1 MLALAAVAGYFF
13 IETDGEVRS
22 PFEFVPP
29 DYVYMVESDRPIKDW
44 QDLSSTEVWQYLKGN
59 EFFADI
65 TESADYLDS
74 LLQSNQRL
82 VDLIKLGD
90 LAISAHMIS
99 REEYDFLIM
108 VDLKGK
114 GRKFSKIK
122 PLTVELL
129 KNLGYQVTTD
139 QYFNI
144 DIYQLYD
151 PEYDDN
157 MTMAVVD
164 NVLLFSYVES
174 LVKKSI
180 DQSEKTSIT
189 EDPVF
194 ATVQEEAD
202 QGALYNLYLNFE
214 RLPALVGAY
223 TNETPEMLAGIDS
236 MLSYAALDLD
246 MGDDFVELAGYAQ
259 QVDSFAS
266 YLSVFSDVG
275 RGEVTADEVLPT
287 TTAMYTSLGFDD
299 FSDFYRR
306 FDEHY
311 AETDPDG
318 HADLV
323 KNQQRIERLLKIDF
337 ERDFF
342 SWMSDEVVT
351 ALVPVN
357 GRYSYFAMLRFDDY
371 DLAEERLSYVTER
384 IGKTVVKFEETN
396 YEGFS
401 IRYLELKGFFK
412 LFFKK
417 LFSEIEQPHY
427 AIIEDYV
434 VFSNDTTSLQYLI
447 DEFLAQRVLSED
459 EAYEDFKDH
468 FERKSNVFTY
478 FRMDNFY
485 RYLSSTLD
493 AESRRDLARNRE
505 YLLSFP
511 QMGFQLYPGHG
522 MYRMYL
528 YGEFVPPEEEM

>member
-1 MLALAAVAGYFF
+1 MKNFFRFLLLLLMLALAAVAGYFF

-29 DYVYMVESDRPIKDW
+29 DYVYLVESDRPIKDW
-44 QDLSSTEVWQYLKGN
+44 QDLSQTEVWQYLKGN

-82 VDLIKLGD
+82 VDLVKLGD
-90 LAISAHMIS
+90 LAISAHMIN

-114 GRKFSKIK
+114 GRKLTKIK

-129 KNLGYQVTTD
+129 KNLGYEVNTD

-174 LVKKSI
+174 LVKQSI
-180 DQSEKTSIT
+180 DQSEKISIT

-194 ATVQEEAD
+194 AKVQDEAD
-202 QGALYNLYLNFE
+202 QGALYNLYLNFQ
-214 RLPALVGAY
+214 RLLALVGAY
-223 TNETPEMLAGIDS
+223 TDEIPEMLAGIDS

-246 MGDDFVELAGYAQ
+246 MGDDFFELAGYAQ
-259 QVDSFAS
+259 QVDSFPS

-311 AETDPDG
+311 AETDPKG
-318 HADLV
+318 HAELM

-371 DLAEERLSYVTER
+371 DLTEERLKYVTER
-384 IGKTVVKFEETN
+384 IGKTVVKFEETE

-412 LFFKK
+412 LF
-417 LFSEIEQPHY
+417 
-427 AIIEDYV
+427 
-434 VFSNDTTSLQYLI
+434 
-447 DEFLAQRVLSED
+447 
-459 EAYEDFKDH
+459 
-468 FERKSNVFTY
+468 
-478 FRMDNFY
+478 
-485 RYLSSTLD
+485 
-493 AESRRDLARNRE
+493 
-505 YLLSFP
+505 
-511 QMGFQLYPGHG
+511 
-522 MYRMYL
+522 
-528 YGEFVPPEEEM
+528 